1 MKEKTPNKY
10 VSLQS
15 KFAIVRKRHHNFIYM
30 PEFINPRVDWAF
42 KRIFGTEDTKECLIT
57 FLNGVFEG
65 EFVIKDVKHL
75 KTEQTRHQKRERGVI
90 FDVACETDDGRHIIV
105 EMQKKEQRYFVDRA
119 LYYSAKAIV
128 EQAQPGEWD
137 FHLTPV
143 YTVCFMDFIAETG
156 IPCQFRTD
164 IGFGLLEEKG
174 SMLDEPTEPLSC
186 GSKGQDEQQG
196 CDAKT
201 QARQLGCDA
210 KEQASQL
217 VPHKRRQTSKTK
229 KSKAWQLSGLR
240 YGFEKMRV
248 VFLQLPLFEK
258 KEPECMDIFD
268 CWIYVLNNMEH
279 LKEIPFLDKYPVFRK
294 LAAIGDLQKLTPE
307 ERDYYEED
315 VKIMRDLYAT
325 DKWEKEKRRMAREAA
340 RKEVE
345 AARKEVEDA
354 HKKLE
359 TAHKEVES
367 AHKEV
372 EKLRREK
379 EEACRAQEEATQ
391 KAKVKEKL
399 AIAKELLS
407 LHLPIL
413 QVMQATGLTKDQIE
427 QLEN

>member
-1 MKEKTPNKY
+1 
-10 VSLQS
+10 
-15 KFAIVRKRHHNFIYM
+15 M

-42 KRIFGTEDTKECLIT
+42 KRIFGSDDTKECLIT

-128 EQAQPGEWD
+128 EQAKPGEWD

-164 IGFGLLEEKG
+164 IGFGLLEEEG
-174 SMLDEPTEPLSC
+174 SILDEPTEQLGCS
-186 GSKGQDEQQG
+186 SKGQGE
-196 CDAKT
+196 
-201 QARQLGCDA
+201 QLGCDA

-217 VPHKRRQTSKTK
+217 VPRKRRKKKESKV
-229 KSKAWQLSGLR
+229 KAWKLSGLR

-325 DKWEKEKRRMAREAA
+325 DKWEKEKRRMEREAA

-345 AARKEVEDA
+345 AAHKKVEAA
-354 HKKLE
+354 HKKVE
-359 TAHKEVES
+359 AAHKKVEAAHKKVEAAHKEVD
-367 AHKEV
+367 
-372 EKLRREK
+372 KLRREK
-379 EEACRAQEEATQ
+379 EEATQ

-399 AIAKELLS
+399 AIAKKLLS
-407 LHLPIL
+407 LELPHLQI
-413 QVMQATGLTKDQIE
+413 MQATGLTKEQIDS
-427 QLEN
+427 LKK

>member
-1 MKEKTPNKY
+1 
-10 VSLQS
+10 
-15 KFAIVRKRHHNFIYM
+15 M

-42 KRIFGTEDTKECLIT
+42 KRIFGSDDTKECLIT
-57 FLNGVFEG
+57 FLNGVFED

-90 FDVACETDDGRHIIV
+90 FDVACETSDGRHVIV

-119 LYYSAKAIV
+119 LYYSSKAIV

-164 IGFGLLEEKG
+164 IGFGLLEEEG
-174 SMLDEPTEPLSC
+174 SILDKPT
-186 GSKGQDEQQG
+186 EQQG
-196 CDAKT
+196 CKQKEQDE
-201 QARQLGCDA
+201 QMGCDS
-210 KEQASQL
+210 KGQAEQL

-229 KSKAWQLSGLR
+229 KLKAWQLSGLR

-325 DKWEKEKRRMAREAA
+325 DKWEKEKRRMEREAA
-340 RKEVE
+340 RKE
-345 AARKEVEDA
+345 
-354 HKKLE
+354 L
-359 TAHKEVES
+359 
-367 AHKEV
+367 
-372 EKLRREK
+372 
-379 EEACRAQEEATQ
+379 EEATK
-391 KAKVKEKL
+391 KALTEGR
-399 AIAKELLS
+399 AKGRAEGRAEGKAEGRAEGKAEGRAEGMLEVAKNLLS
-407 LHLPIL
+407 MDIPIL
-413 QVMQATGLTKDQIE
+413 QIMQATGLTQEQIKGL
-427 QLEN
+427 QN

>member
-1 MKEKTPNKY
+1 MAEY
-10 VSLQS
+10 
-15 KFAIVRKRHHNFIYM
+15 
-30 PEFINPRVDWAF
+30 INPRVDWAF

-90 FDVACETDDGRHIIV
+90 FDVACVTDDGRHIIV

-119 LYYSAKAIV
+119 LYYSSKAIV
-128 EQAQPGEWD
+128 EQAKPGEWD

-164 IGFGLLEEKG
+164 IGFGLLEEED
-174 SMLDEPTEPLSC
+174 SMLDEPTEQQGC
-186 GSKGQDEQQG
+186 GSKEQGKQQG

-201 QARQLGCDA
+201 QAKQFVL
-210 KEQASQL
+210 L
-217 VPHKRRQTSKTK
+217 KRRKTSKTK
-229 KSKAWQLSGLR
+229 KSKAWKLSGLR

-325 DKWEKEKRRMAREAA
+325 DKWEKEKRRMEREAA
-340 RKEVE
+340 RKQVE
-345 AARKEVEDA
+345 AAHKEV
-354 HKKLE
+354 E
-359 TAHKEVES
+359 TAHKEVET

-379 EEACRAQEEATQ
+379 EEAEIS
-391 KAKVKEKL
+391 KSL
-399 AIAKELLS
+399 AIAKELLKIDI
-407 LHLPIL
+407 PIL
-413 QVMQATGLTKDQIE
+413 QIMQATGLTQEQIKR
-427 QLEN
+427 LKN

>member
-1 MKEKTPNKY
+1 
-10 VSLQS
+10 
-15 KFAIVRKRHHNFIYM
+15 M

-128 EQAQPGEWD
+128 EQAKPGEWD

-164 IGFGLLEEKG
+164 IGFGLLEEEG
-174 SMLDEPTEPLSC
+174 SILDEPTEQLGCS
-186 GSKGQDEQQG
+186 SKGQGE
-196 CDAKT
+196 
-201 QARQLGCDA
+201 QLGCDA

-217 VPHKRRQTSKTK
+217 VPRKRRKKKESKV
-229 KSKAWQLSGLR
+229 KAWKLSGLR

-325 DKWEKEKRRMAREAA
+325 DKWEKEKRRMEREAA

-345 AARKEVEDA
+345 AAHKKVEAA
-354 HKKLE
+354 HKKVE
-359 TAHKEVES
+359 AAHKKVEAAHKEVD
-367 AHKEV
+367 
-372 EKLRREK
+372 KLRREK
-379 EEACRAQEEATQ
+379 EEATQ

-399 AIAKELLS
+399 AIAKKLLS
-407 LHLPIL
+407 LELPLL
-413 QVMQATGLTKDQIE
+413 QIMQATGLTKEQIDS
-427 QLEN
+427 LKK

>member
-1 MKEKTPNKY
+1 M
-10 VSLQS
+10 
-15 KFAIVRKRHHNFIYM
+15 A
-30 PEFINPRVDWAF
+30 EFINPRVDWAF
-42 KRIFGTEDTKECLIT
+42 KRIFGSDDTKECLIT
-57 FLNGVFEG
+57 FLNGVFED

-128 EQAQPGEWD
+128 EQAKPGEWD

-164 IGFGLLEEKG
+164 IGFGLLEEED
-174 SMLDEPTEPLSC
+174 SMLDEPTEQQGC
-186 GSKGQDEQQG
+186 GSKEQGKQQG

-201 QARQLGCDA
+201 QAKQFVL
-210 KEQASQL
+210 L
-217 VPHKRRQTSKTK
+217 KRRKTSKTK
-229 KSKAWQLSGLR
+229 KSKAWKLSGLR

-325 DKWEKEKRRMAREAA
+325 DKWEKEKRRMVREAA
-340 RKEVE
+340 RKQVE
-345 AARKEVEDA
+345 AAHKEVETA
-354 HKKLE
+354 YKEVE
-359 TAHKEVES
+359 TAHKEVET

-379 EEACRAQEEATQ
+379 EEAEIS
-391 KAKVKEKL
+391 KSL
-399 AIAKELLS
+399 AIAKELLKIDI
-407 LHLPIL
+407 PIL
-413 QVMQATGLTKDQIE
+413 QIMQATGLTQEQINR
-427 QLEN
+427 LKN

>member
-1 MKEKTPNKY
+1 
-10 VSLQS
+10 
-15 KFAIVRKRHHNFIYM
+15 M

-90 FDVACETDDGRHIIV
+90 FDVACVTDDGRHIIV

-119 LYYSAKAIV
+119 LYYSSKAIV

-174 SMLDEPTEPLSC
+174 SMLDEPTEPLSY

-229 KSKAWQLSGLR
+229 RSKAWQLSGLR

-294 LAAIGDLQKLTPE
+294 VAAIGDLQKLTAE

-325 DKWEKEKRRMAREAA
+325 DKGEKEKRRMAREAA

>member
-1 MKEKTPNKY
+1 
-10 VSLQS
+10 
-15 KFAIVRKRHHNFIYM
+15 M

-42 KRIFGTEDTKECLIT
+42 KRIFGSDDTKECLIT
-57 FLNGVFEG
+57 FLNGVFED

-164 IGFGLLEEKG
+164 IGFGLLEEEG
-174 SMLDEPTEPLSC
+174 SILDKPT
-186 GSKGQDEQQG
+186 EQQG
-196 CDAKT
+196 CKQKEQDE
-201 QARQLGCDA
+201 QMGCDS
-210 KEQASQL
+210 KGQAEQL

-325 DKWEKEKRRMAREAA
+325 DKWEKEKRRMEREAA
-340 RKEVE
+340 RKE
-345 AARKEVEDA
+345 
-354 HKKLE
+354 L
-359 TAHKEVES
+359 
-367 AHKEV
+367 
-372 EKLRREK
+372 
-379 EEACRAQEEATQ
+379 EEATK
-391 KAKVKEKL
+391 KALTEGRAKGRAEGKAEGRAEGK
-399 AIAKELLS
+399 AEGIAEGKAEGRAEGMLEVAKNLLS
-407 LHLPIL
+407 MDIPIL
-413 QVMQATGLTKDQIE
+413 QIMQATGLTQEQIKGL
-427 QLEN
+427 QN